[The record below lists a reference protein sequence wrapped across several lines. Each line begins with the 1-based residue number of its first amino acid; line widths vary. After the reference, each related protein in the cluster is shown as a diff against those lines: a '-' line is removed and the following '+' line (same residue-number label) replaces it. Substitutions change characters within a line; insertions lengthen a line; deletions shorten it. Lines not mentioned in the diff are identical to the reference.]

1 MRKPPEILYFFST
14 SRTMIVRFQSRFW
27 FPFVASL
34 LGSCV
39 VIQRRPLLLVV
50 AAAAPCID
58 KEPPVVSCPGDIRLI
73 GEHPKLP
80 RVGLH
85 RPWSSDD
92 CGGITWS
99 QKPKAGTV
107 LTWGKSYDVNVTVSD
122 ATNKT
127 DSCLWTVTVPK
138 VVAGSSGRARILKGK
153 NLLTLKAPELQG
165 RGVVV
170 GLKYR
175 LLNGNLGDGSIKLY
189 AVVDGDRLGPIVHKS
204 GTGARRPIRGYFDEF
219 MPFMSGSSLE
229 FQVQSTGVR
238 AANSVRVTVLIQKYW

>member
-1 MRKPPEILYFFST
+1 
-14 SRTMIVRFQSRFW
+14 MIVRFRSRFW
-27 FPFVASL
+27 LSFLASV

-39 VIQRRPLLLVV
+39 VIQRQPLMLVV

-58 KEPPVVSCPGDIRLI
+58 KDPPVVSCPGDIRLI

-80 RVGLH
+80 RVGPHL
-85 RPWSSDD
+85 RPSASDD

-107 LTWGKSYDVNVTVSD
+107 LTWGKSYYVNVTVSD

-127 DSCLWTVTVPK
+127 DSCTWTVTVPK
-138 VVAGSSGRARILKGK
+138 VVAGSTGRARILKGK
-153 NLLTLKAPELQG
+153 NLLTVKAPELQG

-189 AVVDGDRLGPIVHKS
+189 AVVGGDRLGPIVHKS
-204 GTGARRPIRGYFDEF
+204 GTGARRPIKGFFDEF
-219 MPFMSGSSLE
+219 IPFISGSPLE